1 MVNAA
6 LLLPLA
12 AALVTAQPPPR
23 CPAPDSAGLLV
34 RFLDVGQGDA
44 AVATTADGR
53 TIVIDGA
60 PNWKA
65 LAQAMLRDAGGI
77 PATVDLLVLSH
88 NHQDH
93 IGGAPTLLQRVA
105 VGNVVE
111 NDLPSATATYRR
123 LLAALEQRNTRLLA
137 PTRRTLTVG
146 TTTVA
151 LLPPLPG
158 STTQNLAS
166 VGALLSHGRFAVLFT
181 GDAEPGQLSW
191 WLQQGY
197 VAPVTVVK
205 VPHHGS
211 RNGTTAAFAR
221 ATRPA
226 LAVISAGRNNRYR
239 HPHPDVVARWQTVG
253 ATVWNTAWSGT
264 VAVRGCADGTYRT
277 TRGIS
282 P

>member
-6 LLLPLA
+6 LLLPLVA
-12 AALVTAQPPPR
+12 VVSLGQPPAR

-44 AVATTADGR
+44 ALATTPDGR
-53 TIVIDGA
+53 TIMMDGA
-60 PNWKA
+60 PTWTA
-65 LAQAMLRDAGGI
+65 LQRALRQGAGGV

-93 IGGAPTLLQRVA
+93 IGGVPTLLRRTTVR
-105 VGNVVE
+105 NVVE
-111 NDLPSATATYRR
+111 NDLPSATATYAKV
-123 LLAALEQRNTRLLA
+123 LTALQQTGPRLLA
-137 PTRRTLTVG
+137 PTRRTLSVG

-158 STTQNLAS
+158 ATTQNLAS
-166 VGALLSHGRFAVLFT
+166 VGAVLTHGRFSVLFA
-181 GDAEPGQLSW
+181 GDAEPKQLAW
-191 WLQQGY
+191 WLRQGY
-197 VAPVTVVK
+197 VPRVTVVK

-226 LAVISAGRNNRYR
+226 VAVVSAGRGNRYG
-239 HPHPDVVARWQTVG
+239 HPHPEGVARWSAVG
-253 ATVWNTAWSGT
+253 ATVILTALAGT
-264 VAVRGCADGTYRT
+264 IAVRGCADGTYRVG
-277 TRGIS
+277 RR
-282 P
+282 